1 MNIVHK
7 GKIKAVSVI
16 FFIALGY
23 WIIDSFISLI
33 TYEYNLRSLL
43 FSSPITFMDPF
54 ILKIPVYQLI
64 SRLLITFMICLS
76 GCLVIKYTK
85 RIRETSR
92 KLQAMFDAAP
102 IGIGLIDENRIIKEV
117 NTHIKELLGYTNG
130 ELENQSA
137 RILYPSDEEYERV
150 GKIKHPLVQKYGIGS
165 VETFFKRKNGEILD
179 ILLSSSKIQT
189 TNNLI
194 FTAQDISDRK
204 KAEQDLKTSAQI
216 FESVPSGI
224 FIYDCSKI
232 EEGDQSIILVDG
244 NPAAE
249 FLTGVELDDVIG
261 KSFDELWPNAK
272 DLTTQLV
279 HKCIQGGLTYEDN
292 AYHYHDDNLDG
303 IFRLK
308 SFCIPNHRIAI
319 VFEDITESYNA
330 TQALKDSENVFR
342 TAFETIPDAVAINRK
357 RDGKYLHVN
366 DGYLLMSGYSAHEL
380 EGKTSIEVGL
390 WGSEEM
396 RDKLVSRLKETGK
409 VSDYELQFVRKDG
422 EVRDGLMSAALI
434 IIDKEECTLTI
445 TKDITTRKEREE
457 ELFEKEKQIRKAA
470 KMEAVGTLAG
480 GVAHDFNNIIQII
493 SGNVQLLLTSEESKD
508 IHHKLGVIYEA
519 TVRGADLSRRLL
531 TFSRNVESKL
541 QPTDIN
547 SEIKLAHKLLDRS
560 IAGPVMIN
568 VGLDLDKDLKYAIAD
583 PTQLN
588 QIITNLCINA
598 KDAMPKGG
606 HLTITTRNVELDALY
621 CKPYDDVIPGKYVRI
636 SISDDGEGMPQEV
649 QERIF
654 EPFFT
659 TKEPGKGTGLGLAVV
674 YGIIKNHHGHITV
687 YSAPGRGT
695 EFKIFIPTSNDEE
708 NAKNEIE
715 PLDIPLIGGTE
726 TILIIDDEEAIKAI
740 GKEIL
745 ERHGYNVIDVDR
757 GEEGLKIYKKNKID
771 LVLLDLIM
779 PGMSGTRVLKELMKI
794 DPNAKVIV
802 ASGYSANGP
811 IRDALGEGAKQFIDK
826 PYTLRQ
832 LVTTIRDVLDDKGD
846 LL

>member
-1 MNIVHK
+1 
-7 GKIKAVSVI
+7 
-16 FFIALGY
+16 
-23 WIIDSFISLI
+23 
-33 TYEYNLRSLL
+33 
-43 FSSPITFMDPF
+43 
-54 ILKIPVYQLI
+54 
-64 SRLLITFMICLS
+64 
-76 GCLVIKYTK
+76 
-85 RIRETSR
+85 
-92 KLQAMFDAAP
+92 
-102 IGIGLIDENRIIKEV
+102 
-117 NTHIKELLGYTNG
+117 
-130 ELENQSA
+130 
-137 RILYPSDEEYERV
+137 
-150 GKIKHPLVQKYGIGS
+150 
-165 VETFFKRKNGEILD
+165 
-179 ILLSSSKIQT
+179 
-189 TNNLI
+189 
-194 FTAQDISDRK
+194 
-204 KAEQDLKTSAQI
+204 
-216 FESVPSGI
+216 
-224 FIYDCSKI
+224 
-232 EEGDQSIILVDG
+232 
-244 NPAAE
+244 
-249 FLTGVELDDVIG
+249 
-261 KSFDELWPNAK
+261 
-272 DLTTQLV
+272 
-279 HKCIQGGLTYEDN
+279 
-292 AYHYHDDNLDG
+292 
-303 IFRLK
+303 
-308 SFCIPNHRIAI
+308 
-319 VFEDITESYNA
+319 
-330 TQALKDSENVFR
+330 
-342 TAFETIPDAVAINRK
+342 
-357 RDGKYLHVN
+357 
-366 DGYLLMSGYSAHEL
+366 
-380 EGKTSIEVGL
+380 
-390 WGSEEM
+390 
-396 RDKLVSRLKETGK
+396 
-409 VSDYELQFVRKDG
+409 
-422 EVRDGLMSAALI
+422 
-434 IIDKEECTLTI
+434 
-445 TKDITTRKEREE
+445 
-457 ELFEKEKQIRKAA
+457 
-470 KMEAVGTLAG
+470 
-480 GVAHDFNNIIQII
+480 
-493 SGNVQLLLTSEESKD
+493 
-508 IHHKLGVIYEA
+508 
-519 TVRGADLSRRLL
+519 LL

-606 HLTITTRNVELDALY
+606 HLTITTRNVELDDLY

-674 YGIIKNHHGHITV
+674 YGIIKSHHGHITV

-695 EFKIFIPTSNDEE
+695 EFKIFIPTSNEE
-708 NAKNEIE
+708 NAKNEIG
-715 PLDIPLIGGTE
+715 PPDIPLIGGTE